1 MTNRA
6 GRDRI
11 LMSTRTAFIQGAG
24 PSGPVNLPALRSL
37 TLGADKSVRPSLLI
51 EVILTDLLGPES
63 VLPLD
68 QRHHT
73 IPPRVPGFSLNLTYF
88 PPLKGL
94 SPDLTVYVCIFI
106 LMT

>member
-1 MTNRA
+1 MKNRA
-6 GRDRI
+6 GRDRV

-51 EVILTDLLGPES
+51 EVILTGLLGPES

-68 QRHHT
+68 QRHRT
-73 IPPRVPGFSLNLTYF
+73 IPPRAARFSLIIAQF
-88 PPLKGL
+88 PPLRN
-94 SPDLTVYVCIFI
+94 SSLT
-106 LMT
+106 